1 MSTGFRNDT
10 ERFDGGVFQH
20 VLLILEEH
28 GFQTYKD
35 LLNCLIARKFST
47 ATAALATEVTDDG
60 KVLRALPG
68 EWPEK
73 TASPIPAEFGRS
85 DFVV

>member
-1 MSTGFRNDT
+1 M
-10 ERFDGGVFQH
+10 
-20 VLLILEEH
+20 LLVLEEH
-28 GFQTYKD
+28 GFQTHKY
-35 LLNCLIARKFST
+35 LLNCLIASNFLT
-47 ATAALATEVTDDG
+47 ATIVLATEQTDDG

-73 TASPIPAEFGRS
+73 TANSIPVEFGRS

>member
-1 MSTGFRNDT
+1 M
-10 ERFDGGVFQH
+10 
-20 VLLILEEH
+20 ILDEH

-35 LLNCLIARKFST
+35 LINCSIATKLRTGT
-47 ATAALATEVTDDG
+47 AVIATEETDDG

-68 EWPEK
+68 KWPEK
-73 TASPIPAEFGRS
+73 TANSVPVEFGRS